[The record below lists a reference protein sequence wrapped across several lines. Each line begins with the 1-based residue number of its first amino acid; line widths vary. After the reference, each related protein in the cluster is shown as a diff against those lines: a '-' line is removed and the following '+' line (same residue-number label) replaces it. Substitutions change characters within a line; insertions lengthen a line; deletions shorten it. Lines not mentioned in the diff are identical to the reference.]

1 MPSLIE
7 NDWQMIAGL
16 YSAYLTVDQSQ
27 LYSLI
32 YKIVC
37 ILSLSCAN
45 RARADYVEKKMKK
58 NNIENRRGKN
68 KVKIIAGR
76 LRGRIIEFESG
87 PNLRPTGNRLRE
99 QLFNW
104 LSTFIQG
111 AVCADLF
118 AGSGALSF
126 EALSRGASHCLSIE
140 KSTNAANWL
149 RHNAQKMQENR
160 IKIANSDSCCLVKQ
174 RPPFPFDIIFIDP
187 PFSANYIGDLCI
199 DLEVNGW
206 LKPIGFIYIE
216 APIKRVFFQGPTN
229 WDLWRQNVSGKVES
243 RLYKRIETCK

>member
-1 MPSLIE
+1 
-7 NDWQMIAGL
+7 MIAGS
-16 YSAYLTVDQSQ
+16 YSVDLTINQSQ
-27 LYSLI
+27 LYSLV
-32 YKIVC
+32 YEIVC

-45 RARADYVEKKMKK
+45 GVRADNVEKKMKK
-58 NNIENRRGKN
+58 NDTENGRGKN
-68 KVKIIAGR
+68 KVRIIGGR

-87 PNLRPTGNRLRE
+87 QNLRPTGNRLRE

-104 LSTFIQG
+104 LSTIIQG
-111 AVCADLF
+111 ADCADLF

-126 EALSRGASHCLSIE
+126 EALSRGAAHCLAIE

-149 RHNAQKMQENR
+149 GHNAQKMQENR
-160 IKIANSDSCCLVKQ
+160 ITIANSDSCCLVKQ
-174 RPPFPFDIIFIDP
+174 RAPFPFDIIFIDP
-187 PFSANYIGDLCI
+187 PFSANYIGDLCLDI
-199 DLEVNGW
+199 EANWW

-243 RLYKRIETCK
+243 RLYKRIETYK

>member
-1 MPSLIE
+1 
-7 NDWQMIAGL
+7 MIAGS
-16 YSAYLTVDQSQ
+16 YSVDLTINQSQ
-27 LYSLI
+27 LYSLV
-32 YKIVC
+32 YEIVC

-45 RARADYVEKKMKK
+45 GVRADNVEKKMKK
-58 NNIENRRGKN
+58 NDTENGRGKN
-68 KVKIIAGR
+68 KVRIIGGR

-87 PNLRPTGNRLRE
+87 QNLRPTGNRLRE

-104 LSTFIQG
+104 LSTIIQG
-111 AVCADLF
+111 ADCADLF

-126 EALSRGASHCLSIE
+126 EALSRGAAHCLAIE

-149 RHNAQKMQENR
+149 GHNAQKMQENR
-160 IKIANSDSCCLVKQ
+160 ITIANSDSCCLVKQ
-174 RPPFPFDIIFIDP
+174 RAPFPFDIIFIDP
-187 PFSANYIGDLCI
+187 PFSANYIGDLCLDI
-199 DLEVNGW
+199 EANGW

-243 RLYKRIETCK
+243 RLYKRIETYK